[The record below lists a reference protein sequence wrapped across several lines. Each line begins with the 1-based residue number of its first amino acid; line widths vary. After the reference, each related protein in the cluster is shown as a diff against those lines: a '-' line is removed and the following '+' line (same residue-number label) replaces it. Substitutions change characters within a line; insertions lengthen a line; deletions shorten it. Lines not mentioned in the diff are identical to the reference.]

1 MGRAV
6 RLFVAMLA
14 VAPGAAGPATAQ
26 TPEEFYKANRLTIV
40 VGAPPGGGYDSYA
53 RMLSRHITRFIP
65 GNPTVIVQNM
75 PSVASITATN
85 HVVNIAPRDGSVIGG
100 VQREIATVQL
110 TGGPGPQF
118 VATELNWLGSLL
130 SEPSLCAIAT
140 RTGVKSFEDLFTT
153 AFAVGSTGPN
163 GLEHHP
169 AMFNNLL
176 GAKYKVVRGYKA
188 SGDVALAIERKELD
202 GICQSW
208 ATFKQHYGAMLK
220 AGEIRP
226 LVQVSLKRHP
236 EMDALGLPMF
246 TEFVTPGRVQPGY
259 SRQDV
264 LDYFELQL
272 GSSVMGR
279 PYIMAPGVPADRLAV
294 MIKAFQ
300 AFSTDPE
307 VLADS
312 EKSKRD
318 IEFVSGE
325 EIKAIVARM
334 AALPK
339 AKLEKL
345 EDVMKYTAKP
355 E

>member
-1 MGRAV
+1 MT
-6 RLFVAMLA
+6 
-14 VAPGAAGPATAQ
+14 PATALRAAALLAAFGVVLLAPASAQ

-40 VGAPPGGGYDSYA
+40 VGSPPGGGYNSYA
-53 RMLSRHITRFIP
+53 RMLARHIQRFIP
-65 GNPTVIVQNM
+65 GQPTVIVQNM
-75 PSVASITATN
+75 PSVASITAAN
-85 HVVNIAPRDGSVIGG
+85 YVVNIAPRDGSVIAG

-130 SEPSLCAIAT
+130 SEPSLCAMAT
-140 RTGVKSFEDLFTT
+140 RTGIKAFEDVFKAAYT
-153 AFAVGSTGPN
+153 VGSTGPN

-188 SGDVALAIERKELD
+188 SADVALAIQRKELD

-208 ATFKQHYGAMLK
+208 ATFKQHYGAMLA
-220 AGEIRP
+220 AGEIKP

-236 EMDALGLPMF
+236 EMDALGLPMYTDF
-246 TEFVTPGRVQPGY
+246 ITPERIQPGY
-259 SRQDV
+259 TLQDV

-279 PYIMAPGVPADRLAV
+279 PYIMAPGVPADRFAA
-294 MIKAFQ
+294 MTRAFEE
-300 AFSTDPE
+300 FVKDTE
-307 VLADS
+307 VLANS
-312 EKSKRD
+312 TKTKRE
-318 IEFVSGE
+318 IEYVSGR
-325 EIKAIVARM
+325 EIKEIVARM

-345 EDVMKYTAKP
+345 EDVMKY
-355 E
+355 

>member
-1 MGRAV
+1 M
-6 RLFVAMLA
+6 
-14 VAPGAAGPATAQ
+14 PATITLRAIAAIAAFGIAMIAPASAQ
-26 TPEEFYKANRLTIV
+26 SPEEFYKANRVTIV
-40 VGAPPGGGYDSYA
+40 VGSPPGGGYDSYA
-53 RMLSRHITRFIP
+53 RMLARHISRLIP
-65 GNPTVIVQNM
+65 GQPTIIVQNM
-75 PSVASITATN
+75 PSVASITAAN
-85 HVVNIAPRDGSVIGG
+85 YVVNIAPRDGSVIGA

-110 TGGPGPQF
+110 TGGPGPKF

-140 RTGVKSFEDLFTT
+140 RTGVMSFADVFKTEYP
-153 AFAVGSTGPN
+153 VGSTGPN

-188 SGDVALAIERKELD
+188 SGDVALAVERGELS
-202 GICQSW
+202 GVCQSW
-208 ATFKQHYGAMLK
+208 ATFKQHYGTMLEEGK
-220 AGEIRP
+220 IKP

-236 EMDALGLPMF
+236 EMDALGLPMYTDF
-246 TEFVTPGRVQPGY
+246 ITPERIQPGFT
-259 SRQDV
+259 RQDV

-294 MIKAFQ
+294 MIKAFE
-300 AFSTDPE
+300 AFARDPE

-318 IEFVSGE
+318 IEFVSGK
-325 EIKAIVARM
+325 EIAQIIARM
-334 AALPK
+334 ASLPK
-339 AKLEKL
+339 SKLEKL
-345 EDVMKYTAKP
+345 EDVMKY
-355 E
+355 

>member
-1 MGRAV
+1 MAVPKLVWAVVAIAAAHAATGRA
-6 RLFVAMLA
+6 
-14 VAPGAAGPATAQ
+14 GAQ

-40 VGAPPGGGYDSYA
+40 VGSPPGGGYDSYA
-53 RMLSRHITRFIP
+53 RMLSRHISRFIP
-65 GNPTVIVQNM
+65 GQPTVIVQNM

-85 HVVNIAPRDGSVIGG
+85 YVVNIAPKDGSVIGG

-118 VATELNWLGSLL
+118 LATELNWLGSLL
-130 SEPSLCAIAT
+130 SEPSLCAMAT
-140 RTGVKSFEDLFTT
+140 RTGITSFADVFKTSY
-153 AFAVGSTGPN
+153 AVGSTGPN

-188 SGDVALAIERKELD
+188 SADVALAIQRQELD

-220 AGEIRP
+220 AGEIKP

-236 EMDALGLPMF
+236 EMDALGLPMYTDF
-246 TEFVTPGRVQPGY
+246 ITPERIQSGY
-259 SRQDV
+259 TRQDV

-294 MIKAFQ
+294 MTKAFEDFVKD
-300 AFSTDPE
+300 AE

-312 EKSKRD
+312 DKSKRE
-318 IEFVSGE
+318 IEFVSGA
-325 EIKAIVARM
+325 EIKEIVARM
-334 AALPK
+334 AKLPK
-339 AKLEKL
+339 ARLEKL
-345 EDVMKYTAKP
+345 EDVMKY
-355 E
+355 